1 MSVFD
6 RMLNTQALMFIYV
19 VTGIIMAKTKILKHE
34 GRSSFIN
41 LLLDITLPCMILN
54 SFNVDIG
61 IDELLSAGKIMIIS
75 SVLTLIAWLLAKVFW
90 RNQPPN
96 RRAVLEFSTLF
107 SNAGNAGMPIVA
119 SVFGAQGVFY
129 ASFYLLPVR
138 ILIWTVGLSLFVDE
152 QDNRKK
158 LLLLLKT
165 PSVDVVFI
173 GIALMFLPFKL
184 PGVLSTAIKN
194 IGDMTGPL
202 SMMIIGAALGESD
215 IRSAFE
221 LDAFKLTALR
231 LAILPVLYMVLLRL
245 AGVETLLW
253 EVAVVLTAMPAAANT
268 EIFAE
273 MYGKDY
279 HFAARCVVVSTI
291 ISLFSVPLLTLLF

>member
-19 VTGIIMAKTKILKHE
+19 VTGIIMAKTKILRHE
-34 GRSSFIN
+34 ARTSFIH

-54 SFNVDIG
+54 SFNVETG
-61 IDELLSAGKIMIIS
+61 IDELISAGKIMIIS
-75 SVLTLIAWLLAKVFW
+75 SGVILISWLLGKVFW
-90 RNQPPN
+90 RKESPD
-96 RRAVLEFSTLF
+96 RRAVLEFSTMF

-119 SVFGAQGVFY
+119 SVFGETGVFF

-138 ILIWTVGLSLFVDE
+138 ILIWTAGLSLFVDE
-152 QDNRKK
+152 ADFRKK
-158 LLLLLKT
+158 LLILLKT
-165 PSVDVVFI
+165 PSVLVVFV
-173 GIALMFLPFKL
+173 GIALMFLPYKL
-184 PGVLSTAIKN
+184 PVVLSTAIKN

-215 IRSAFE
+215 LGGAFE
-221 LDAFKLTALR
+221 SGAFRLTVVR
-231 LAILPVLYMVLLRL
+231 LCVLPVVFMVMLRL
-245 AGVETLLW
+245 AGVEEILW
-253 EVAVVLTAMPAAANT
+253 EVTVVLTAMPAAANT

-279 HFAARCVVVSTI
+279 RFAARCVVVSTVV
-291 ISLFSVPLLTLLF
+291 SLVSVPVLTLVF

>member
-221 LDAFKLTALR
+221 LGAFKLTALR

>member
-19 VTGIIMAKTKILKHE
+19 VVGIVMAKTKILKHE

-61 IDELLSAGKIMIIS
+61 IDELLSAVKIMVIS
-75 SVLTLIAWLLAKVFW
+75 SVLTLIAWLLAKIFW
-90 RNQPPN
+90 RNEPTN

-119 SVFGAQGVFY
+119 SVFGAEGVFY

-152 QDNRKK
+152 QDVRKK

-184 PGVLSTAIKN
+184 PVVLSTAVKN

-221 LDAFKLTALR
+221 VDALKLTVLR

-268 EIFAE
+268 EIIAE

>member
-138 ILIWTVGLSLFVDE
+138 ILIWTVGLSLFVNE

-221 LDAFKLTALR
+221 LGAFKLTALR

>member
-1 MSVFD
+1 
-6 RMLNTQALMFIYV
+6 MFVYV

-61 IDELLSAGKIMIIS
+61 LSELISAGKILIIS
-75 SVLTLIAWLLAKVFW
+75 TVCTLIAWLMAKILW
-90 RNQPPN
+90 RREPSN
-96 RRAVLEFSTLF
+96 RRAVLEFATLF

-119 SVFGAQGVFY
+119 SVFGAEGVFY

-138 ILIWTVGLSLFVDE
+138 VLIWTLGLSLFVDE
-152 QDNRKK
+152 GDFRERMMI
-158 LLLLLKT
+158 LLKT
-165 PSVDVVFI
+165 PSLAVVFI
-173 GIALMFLPFKL
+173 GIALMFMPFRL
-184 PGVLSTAIKN
+184 PGVLSVAVKN

-215 IRSAFE
+215 IRSAFDT
-221 LDAFKLTALR
+221 DAFKLTAVR
-231 LAILPVLYMVLLRL
+231 LVILPVIYIVLLKS
-245 AGVETLLW
+245 AGVDDILW
-253 EVAVVLTAMPAAANT
+253 QVAVVLTAMPAAANT
-268 EIFAE
+268 EIIAE

-279 HFAARCVVVSTI
+279 QFAARCVVVSTV
-291 ISLFSVPLLTLLF
+291 ISLVSVPLLTLLF

>member
-1 MSVFD
+1 MGIFE

-19 VTGIIMAKTKILKHE
+19 ITGIIMAKTKILKHE

-54 SFNVDIG
+54 SFNIETG
-61 IDELLSAGKIMIIS
+61 IDELISAGEIMIIS
-75 SVLTLIAWLLAKVFW
+75 VACFVVAYVIAKVFW
-90 RNQPPN
+90 RREPKN

-107 SNAGNAGMPIVA
+107 SNAGNAGMPIV
-119 SVFGAQGVFY
+119 SLVFGAEGVFY

-152 QDNRKK
+152 GNFKNK
-158 LLLLLKT
+158 LLILLKT
-165 PSVDVVFI
+165 PSLIVVFI
-173 GIALMFLPFKL
+173 GIALMFMPFKL
-184 PGVLSTAIKN
+184 PAVLSTVVKN

-215 IRSAFE
+215 IKKAFE
-221 LDAFKLTALR
+221 FDTFRLTAVR
-231 LAILPVLYMVLLRL
+231 LLILPAVYIAMLKFC
-245 AGVETLLW
+245 GVKDILW
-253 EVAVVLTAMPAAANT
+253 QVAVVLTAMPAAANT

-279 HFAARCVVVSTI
+279 EFAARCVVVSTI
-291 ISLFSVPLLTLLF
+291 LSLVTVPFVTLLF

>member
-1 MSVFD
+1 MGIFE
-6 RMLNTQALMFIYV
+6 RMLNTQALMFVYV
-19 VTGIIMAKTKILKHE
+19 MTGIIMAKTKILKHE

-54 SFNVDIG
+54 SFNIETG
-61 IDELLSAGKIMIIS
+61 LDELISAGEIMIIS
-75 SVLTLIAWLLAKVFW
+75 IVLFATAYVIAKIIW
-90 RNQPPN
+90 RKEPHN

-119 SVFGAQGVFY
+119 LVFGAEGVFY

-152 QDNRKK
+152 ANFRNKI
-158 LLLLLKT
+158 LILIKT
-165 PSVDVVFI
+165 PSVVVVFI
-173 GIALMFLPFKL
+173 GIALMFLPFRL
-184 PGVLSTAIKN
+184 PSVFSTAIKN
-194 IGDMTGPL
+194 MGDMTGPL

-221 LDAFKLTALR
+221 FDTFKLTAIR
-231 LAILPVLYMVLLRL
+231 LVILPVIYITMLRL
-245 AGVETLLW
+245 WGIKDILW
-253 EVAVVLTAMPAAANT
+253 QVAVVLTAMPAAANT
-268 EIFAE
+268 EIIAE

-279 HFAARCVVVSTI
+279 AFAAKCVVVSTVL
-291 ISLFSVPLLTLLF
+291 SLVTVPFITLLF

>member
-1 MSVFD
+1 MSVFE

-19 VTGIIMAKTKILKHE
+19 VTGIIMAKTKILRHE

-61 IDELLSAGKIMIIS
+61 IDELISAGKIMIIS
-75 SVLTLIAWLLAKVFW
+75 SVLTLIAWVLGKIFW
-90 RNQPPN
+90 RNEPQN
-96 RRAVLEFSTLF
+96 RKSVLEFSTLF
-107 SNAGNAGMPIVA
+107 SNAGMPIVA

-138 ILIWTVGLSLFVDE
+138 VLIWTLGLSLFVDE
-152 QDNRKK
+152 GDFRERMMI
-158 LLLLLKT
+158 LLKT
-165 PSVDVVFI
+165 PSLVVVFI
-173 GIALMFLPFKL
+173 GIALMFMPFKL
-184 PGVLSTAIKN
+184 PGVLSVAVKN

-215 IRSAFE
+215 LRSAFE
-221 LDAFKLTALR
+221 INAFKLTAVR
-231 LAILPVLYMVLLRL
+231 LAILPIIYMVMLKLS
-245 AGVETLLW
+245 GVEDILW
-253 EVAVVLTAMPAAANT
+253 QVAVVLTAMPAAANT
-268 EIFAE
+268 EIIAE

-279 HFAARCVVVSTI
+279 QFAARCVVVSTI
-291 ISLFSVPLLTLLF
+291 ISLVSVPLLTLLF

>member
-19 VTGIIMAKTKILKHE
+19 VVGIVMAKTKILKHE

-41 LLLDITLPCMILN
+41 LLLDVTLPCMILN

-61 IDELLSAGKIMIIS
+61 IDELVSAGKIMIIS

-90 RNQPPN
+90 RNEPPN

-119 SVFGAQGVFY
+119 SVFGAEGVFY

-152 QDNRKK
+152 QDGRKK

-184 PGVLSTAIKN
+184 PGAVSTAIKN

-202 SMMIIGAALGESD
+202 SMMIIGAALGERD
-215 IRSAFE
+215 LRSAFE
-221 LDAFKLTALR
+221 LGAFKLTMVR
-231 LAILPVLYMVLLRL
+231 LAILPIIYMVLLRL
-245 AGVETLLW
+245 AGVEDILW
-253 EVAVVLTAMPAAANT
+253 QVAVVLTAMPAAANT
-268 EIFAE
+268 EIIAE

-279 HFAARCVVVSTI
+279 QFAARCVVVSTVV
-291 ISLFSVPLLTLLF
+291 SLVSVPLLTLLF

>member
-54 SFNVDIG
+54 SFNVDIN
-61 IDELLSAGKIMIIS
+61 IEELIAAGEIMVIS
-75 SVLTLIAWLLAKVFW
+75 SVLTLIAWLLCKVFW
-90 RNQPPN
+90 RKEPPN
-96 RRAVLEFSTLF
+96 RRAVLDFATLF

-138 ILIWTVGLSLFVDE
+138 VLIWTLGLSLFVNE
-152 QDNRKK
+152 GNAKERMMI
-158 LLLLLKT
+158 LAKT
-165 PSVDVVFI
+165 PSLVVVFI
-173 GIALMFLPFKL
+173 GIALMFMPFKL
-184 PGVLSTAIKN
+184 PGVLSVAIKN
-194 IGDMTGPL
+194 MGDMTGPL
-202 SMMIIGAALGESD
+202 SMMIIGAVLGESD
-215 IRSAFE
+215 IRSAFDI
-221 LDAFKLTALR
+221 DAFRLTAVR
-231 LAILPVLYMVLLRL
+231 LGVLPIIYMVLLRL
-245 AGVETLLW
+245 AGVETILW
-253 EVAVVLTAMPAAANT
+253 QVAVVLTAMPAAANT
-268 EIFAE
+268 EIIAE

-279 HFAARCVVVSTI
+279 QFAARCVVVSTI
-291 ISLFSVPLLTLLF
+291 VSLVSVPLLTLLF